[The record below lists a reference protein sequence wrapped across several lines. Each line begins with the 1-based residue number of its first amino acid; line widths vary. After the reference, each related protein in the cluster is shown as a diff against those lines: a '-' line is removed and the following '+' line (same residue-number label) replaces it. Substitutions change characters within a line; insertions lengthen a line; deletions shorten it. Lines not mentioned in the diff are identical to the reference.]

1 MLDEGEV
8 PPTRYAGFKEL
19 DESLPWEPI
28 IEPGGR
34 YYFTRNQST
43 IVAFAVG
50 QKAGLGS
57 GFHVGTD
64 SPCPHR
70 QPLPQAEAYLQEQ
83 QGKKR
88 SGSRG
93 PDGRLTLH
101 SFAAGVHQ
109 RRRRDLWWWPLGH
122 VVRP

>member
-57 GFHVGTD
+57 GFHVVGAHTD
-64 SPCPHR
+64 SPCLKLKPISKSNK
-70 QPLPQAEAYLQEQ
+70 A
-83 QGKKR
+83 R
-88 SGSRG
+88 STRG
-93 PDGRLTLH
+93 REVPT
-101 SFAAGVHQ
+101 
-109 RRRRDLWWWPLGH
+109 
-122 VVRP
+122 VV